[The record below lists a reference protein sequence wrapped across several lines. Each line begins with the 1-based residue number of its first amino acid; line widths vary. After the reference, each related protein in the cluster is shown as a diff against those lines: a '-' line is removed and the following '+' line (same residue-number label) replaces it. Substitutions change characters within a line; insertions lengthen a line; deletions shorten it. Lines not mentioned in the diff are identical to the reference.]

1 MSDPTQEAKPAF
13 PPEIEEGRVIAVL
26 SYALL
31 LAMVPYFFLPLIWRN
46 NDFTLYHAKQ
56 CHAIWIAI
64 LILLVIAAPL
74 MAVCVGVIIAAVA
87 LLGALVFCVMG
98 IMNAVKGET
107 KPLPVVGKWGEEW
120 LKGIRKI

>member
-1 MSDPTQEAKPAF
+1 MSDPTQEVKPAF
-13 PPEIEEGRVIAVL
+13 PPEIEEGRVIAIL

-56 CHAIWIAI
+56 CHVIWIAV
-64 LILLVIAAPL
+64 LVLLVIAAPL
-74 MAVCVGVIIAAVA
+74 MAVCVGFIIAAVA
-87 LLGALVFCVMG
+87 LIGALVFCILG

-107 KPLPVVGKWGEEW
+107 KPLPFLGKWGEEW